1 MAEILPP
8 MEERSRA
15 PTHQYREPQRAWYR
29 CRSYHSQLHG
39 ANGRRLLPAKAHDEQ
54 VGIGGRSTWRLPAYR
69 SRRLRLDRKALWRKA
84 QLWQLYLLYGRSLP
98 PRQPLEADHQL
109 RCCMARTPRI

>member
-1 MAEILPP
+1 MLADRIVFVVFQAEDGIRDIGVTGVQTCALPI
-8 MEERSRA
+8 
-15 PTHQYREPQRAWYR
+15 YR

-69 SRRLRLDRKALWRKA
+69 SRRLRLDRKALWRKG
-84 QLWQLYLLYGRSLP
+84 QIWQLYLLFGRSLP
-98 PRQPLEADHQL
+98 PPQPLEGEVGRAHV
-109 RCCMARTPRI
+109 